1 MNYYLVPES
10 IAESL
15 QLKEMRKSTG
25 DGLYLLS
32 EYDLQPYGIE
42 RAENEGAV
50 ELSLQRK
57 PIPGQEPE
65 EQQVNAN
72 AQEEPVE
79 EEMIEVEVEVQEE
92 VGRFPREVDLR
103 AVQPPAHQLEGAD
116 KPIRQLL
123 GFDDADLRSPGML
136 NQNMRRDKRYE
147 NFSS

>member
-15 QLKEMRKSTG
+15 QLKELRKSTG

-79 EEMIEVEVEVQEE
+79 EPTEEVEESVEE
-92 VGRFPREVDLR
+92 VVEPVGEAEEPV
-103 AVQPPAHQLEGAD
+103 AQEG
-116 KPIRQLL
+116 
-123 GFDDADLRSPGML
+123 DDSAEPEETEETPGEEAPD
-136 NQNMRRDKRYE
+136 NEEPGNVEPEYE
-147 NFSS
+147 EG